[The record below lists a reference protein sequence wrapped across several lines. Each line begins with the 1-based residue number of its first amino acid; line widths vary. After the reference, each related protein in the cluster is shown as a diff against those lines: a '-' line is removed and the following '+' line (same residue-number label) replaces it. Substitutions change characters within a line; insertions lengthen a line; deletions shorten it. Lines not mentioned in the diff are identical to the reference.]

1 MNLGNKLELLYC
13 DILLHKYS
21 KELQKAH
28 DIHSS
33 FLQIRI
39 VSGSVLA
46 CSTQASCASFFG
58 FAGGTDTTV
67 SWLDKEIINLVVVAA
82 VAAWPALPC
91 LPISLYSNLGQ

>member
-1 MNLGNKLELLYC
+1 VNLGNKLELLYC

-46 CSTQASCASFFG
+46 CSHRQVVLGFLVLLEEQTQQ
-58 FAGGTDTTV
+58 
-67 SWLDKEIINLVVVAA
+67 LLV
-82 VAAWPALPC
+82 
-91 LPISLYSNLGQ
+91 GQGDY

>member
-1 MNLGNKLELLYC
+1 MVLGYFAAKGKPVNLGNKLELLYC

-46 CSTQASCASFFG
+46 CSTQASCARFFG
-58 FAGGTDTTV
+58 FAGRTDTTV
-67 SWLDKEIINLVVVAA
+67 VGWTRRLLM
-82 VAAWPALPC
+82 WWC
-91 LPISLYSNLGQ
+91 WQ

>member
-1 MNLGNKLELLYC
+1 VNLGNKLELLYC
-13 DILLHKYS
+13 EILLHKYS

-46 CSTQASCASFFG
+46 CSIQASWASFFG
-58 FAGGTDTTV
+58 FAGGSDTTV
-67 SWLDKEIINLVVVAA
+67 SWLDREIINVVV

-91 LPISLYSNLGQ
+91 LPISLYSNLVK

>member
-1 MNLGNKLELLYC
+1 VNLGNKLELLYC

-21 KELQKAH
+21 KELQKVH

-67 SWLDKEIINLVVVAA
+67 SWLDKDVSYVVVVA
-82 VAAWPALPC
+82 VMAAWPALTC
-91 LPISLYSNLGQ
+91 LPISLYSNLGK